1 MGETLGARSLDWKW
15 RLAWPLPGCCF
26 SYYIRIQPFL
36 DGFETCADTGGKFIL
51 VPSSS
56 CPSRSFFNTLLMIYV
71 SKYILH
77 RFRVLYARLSRVAL
91 MWTVWSSSGK
101 CFSFLNNRI
110 GYHTVYID
118 IFTWMN
124 RDERTNTSGITK
136 FVVVFP
142 PKMRNLFAESKDK
155 LKYPGEE

>member
-1 MGETLGARSLDWKW
+1 MDLKRA
-15 RLAWPLPGCCF
+15 P
-26 SYYIRIQPFL
+26 IRA
-36 DGFETCADTGGKFIL
+36 EN
-51 VPSSS
+51 SSS
-56 CPSRSFFNTLLMIYV
+56 SRPRVSLSQFFNTLLMIYV

-77 RFRVLYARLSRVAL
+77 RFRVLYARLSRIAL
-91 MWTVWSSSGK
+91 MWTVWSPSGK

-110 GYHTVYID
+110 RYHTVYID

-136 FVVVFP
+136 FVVVFS
-142 PKMRNLFAESKDK
+142 PKMRNLFAESKEK